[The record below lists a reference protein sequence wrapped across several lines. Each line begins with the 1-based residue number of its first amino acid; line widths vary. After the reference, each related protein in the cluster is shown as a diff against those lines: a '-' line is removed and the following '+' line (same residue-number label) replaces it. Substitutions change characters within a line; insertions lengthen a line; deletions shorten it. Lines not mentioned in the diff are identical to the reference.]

1 MNTNVILEKF
11 ESLAMDYVN
20 ELEKYSL
27 EQFTKKPSEDEWSLG
42 QMYNH
47 LLAATSR
54 QLDAIAEC
62 TTGSATIDGKKTEMG
77 EKVYK
82 VGAFPPIQIKLPN
95 RPGSKPENPTDK
107 EEIKQALLQLIEK
120 MKEVEPKLSSIPNNY
135 KVEHPGLGYL
145 NAVEWFQ
152 LIYMHFAHHLR
163 QKERLEQSMVL
174 KYSLFRD

>member
-1 MNTNVILEKF
+1 MYTNVILEKF

-27 EQFTKKPSEDEWSLG
+27 EQFRRKPSEEEWSLG

-47 LLAATSR
+47 LIAASHM
-54 QLDAIAEC
+54 QLGAIAKC
-62 TTGSATIDGKKTEMG
+62 TTDSATIDGQKTEMG

-95 RPGSKPENPTDK
+95 RPGYAPENPTDK
-107 EEIKQALLQLIEK
+107 EDVKQRLLQLIK
-120 MKEVEPKLSSIPNNY
+120 DMKEVEPSLASTSSNR

-152 LIYMHFAHHLR
+152 LVYMHFVHHLH
-163 QKERLEQSMVL
+163 QKERLEQSLVL
-174 KYSLFRD
+174 K